1 MTKDERVIELQ
12 NCVSARI
19 ARYEPH
25 WSLPGP
31 HGAVLPSFQH
41 VVVDADAIARP
52 PSSATRCI
60 VIVCYIQR
68 ESRNAWTRA
77 AVYYVVRRR
86 YRYAGGGA
94 RGLQCRAAGR

>member
-1 MTKDERVIELQ
+1 MIELQ

-77 AVYYVVRRR
+77 ARSVRRGIVAR
-86 YRYAGGGA
+86 ARTAARAPGRAG
-94 RGLQCRAAGR
+94 